1 MKIAV
6 IPKYGFKGG
15 KMNSKQGAVREE
27 ERIVESTGNSQIAT
41 DPVGNTRYTRKE
53 IKEYHHENKINF

>member
-27 ERIVESTGNSQIAT
+27 ERIVESTGYSQIAT
-41 DPVGNTRYTRKE
+41 DPVGDTD
-53 IKEYHHENKINF
+53 I